1 MNIHSKI
8 IKGTKGLDKRKEI
21 LQAALELIVEH
32 GFHGSP
38 MAMIAE
44 KAGVAAGTIY
54 LYFESKEVLIN
65 ELYKVLE
72 KEVVEGLMAG
82 YNPSDSIKERFL
94 HLATALIRYF
104 IAHPFLFRYI
114 EQYHNSP
121 YGVSLRRDRILEG
134 ASGDNNVN
142 IFKRLFDEGV
152 KKGVLKDF
160 PLIVLFALAFG
171 PLDAIARNHI
181 LGFIILDDKLI
192 SDIVESCWDAIK
204 R

>member
-1 MNIHSKI
+1 M
-8 IKGTKGLDKRKEI
+8 KGLDKRKEI
-21 LQAALELIVEH
+21 LQSALELIVKH

-38 MAMIAE
+38 ISMIAE

-82 YNPSDSIKERFL
+82 YNPSDSLKERFS

-104 IAHPFLFRYI
+104 IAHPLLFRYI

-121 YGVSLRRDRILEG
+121 YGVFSEETGSWRVHLE
-134 ASGDNNVN
+134 
-142 IFKRLFDEGV
+142 ITM
-152 KKGVLKDF
+152 
-160 PLIVLFALAFG
+160 
-171 PLDAIARNHI
+171 
-181 LGFIILDDKLI
+181 
-192 SDIVESCWDAIK
+192 
-204 R
+204 